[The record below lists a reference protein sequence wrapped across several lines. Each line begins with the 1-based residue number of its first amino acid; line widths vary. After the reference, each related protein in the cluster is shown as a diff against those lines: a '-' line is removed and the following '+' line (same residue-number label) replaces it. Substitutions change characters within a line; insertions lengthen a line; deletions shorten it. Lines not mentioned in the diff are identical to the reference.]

1 MKIRSF
7 LALAGLLLLST
18 AAFAQ
23 VIEVGEFAATPT
35 SEGYSLQG
43 GKGERTFIDVIQ
55 FDKGFSVPP
64 KVIVSLAGYDATAGT
79 DNTVRVQ
86 ATATKI
92 TKAGFTLRV
101 KTWGDGRV
109 GSVWGNWIA
118 VGVK

>member
-1 MKIRSF
+1 MRITPVI
-7 LALAGLLLLST
+7 ALVALLLLST

-23 VIEVGEFAATPT
+23 VVEVGEFAATPN

-43 GKGERTFIDVIQ
+43 GKGERTFIEVVA
-55 FDKGFSVPP
+55 FDKTFSAPP
-64 KVIVSLAGYDATAGT
+64 QVIVSVSGFDATGGT

-86 ATATKI
+86 VSATKV

-109 GSVWGNWIA
+109 GSVWGSWVA